1 VGVQVTKNGDSFA
14 PLGLHPALLASP
26 RLFAVGC
33 TLSPLCG
40 WSALNEGKMTMG
52 RVFIILILSGLSAA
66 LSCGRVPGASITQDE
81 LVRRT
86 QELVNSVAGGD
97 QGPWKKYFAD
107 DCLYFDER
115 GRNMNK
121 EALVADIAP
130 LPQGYSGT
138 ISVGKAQSHIEGDTA
153 VLSYDLNETET
164 VYGQTMKARYHETDT
179 WMRRTGDWQ
188 IVAAQVL
195 RYYEDPAEGAVDVR
209 AYADYAGIYEA
220 APGKTMTVSL
230 EDGHLFR
237 QRGDGRKAE
246 LFPEV
251 AGLFFRKGVEGRT
264 LFQRGSDGKVD
275 TLIDRRNNEDVVWK
289 KMK

>member
-1 VGVQVTKNGDSFA
+1 MIVKFT
-14 PLGLHPALLASP
+14 
-26 RLFAVGC
+26 
-33 TLSPLCG
+33 
-40 WSALNEGKMTMG
+40 
-52 RVFIILILSGLSAA
+52 SGLEVVQARSLHRRGRRERQENVEDFKIMNSRIVCILLIVIGLFCFFGCSRRSDRA
-66 LSCGRVPGASITQDE
+66 LITQDE

-86 QELVNSVAGGD
+86 QELVNSVAGGN
-97 QGPWKKYFAD
+97 QRPWKKYFAD

-138 ISVGKAQSHIEGDTA
+138 ISVGNAQSHIEQDA
-153 VLSYDLNETET
+153 AILSYDLNETEV

-179 WMRRTGDWQ
+179 WMRRNGDWQ
-188 IVAAQVL
+188 IVGAQVL
-195 RYYEDPAEGAVDVR
+195 RYYEDPAEGQVDAR
-209 AYADYAGIYEA
+209 TYADYVGIYEA

-237 QRGDGRKAE
+237 QRGSGAKVE

-264 LFQRGSDGKVD
+264 VFQRGADGKVD
-275 TLIDRRNNEDVVWK
+275 TLIDRRNNEDIVWK
-289 KMK
+289 RSE

>member
-1 VGVQVTKNGDSFA
+1 MNSRI
-14 PLGLHPALLASP
+14 LCILL
-26 RLFAVGC
+26 
-33 TLSPLCG
+33 
-40 WSALNEGKMTMG
+40 
-52 RVFIILILSGLSAA
+52 ILIGLVCELGCSARSDKA
-66 LSCGRVPGASITQDE
+66 VITQDE

-86 QELVNSVAGGD
+86 QELVNAVAGGD

-115 GRNMNK
+115 GRSMNK
-121 EALVADIAP
+121 EALVADIVP

-138 ISVGKAQSHIEGDTA
+138 ISVANAQSHIEGDVA
-153 VLSYDLNETET
+153 VLGYDLNESET

-179 WMRRTGDWQ
+179 WMRRKGDWQ
-188 IVAAQVL
+188 IVAGQVL
-195 RYYEDPAEGAVDVR
+195 RYYEDPAEAVVDAR
-209 AYADYAGIYEA
+209 TYADYVGIYEA

-237 QRGDGRKAE
+237 QRGSGAKVE

-264 LFQRGSDGKVD
+264 LFQRGADGKVD
-275 TLIDRRNNEDVVWK
+275 TLIDRRNNEDIVWERIR
-289 KMK
+289 

>member
-1 VGVQVTKNGDSFA
+1 MNV
-14 PLGLHPALLASP
+14 
-26 RLFAVGC
+26 
-33 TLSPLCG
+33 
-40 WSALNEGKMTMG
+40 
-52 RVFIILILSGLSAA
+52 RVFCILLITISLFCFFGCSRS
-66 LSCGRVPGASITQDE
+66 SRQASITQDD
-81 LVRRT
+81 LVQWT
-86 QELVNSVAGGD
+86 QELVNSVATGD
-97 QGPWKKYFAD
+97 QKPWKKYFAD

-130 LPQGYSGT
+130 LPQGYAGS
-138 ISVGKAQSHIEGDTA
+138 ILVANAQSHIEGEMA
-153 VLSYDLNETET
+153 VLSYDLNESET

-179 WMRRTGDWQ
+179 WMRRNGDWQ

-195 RYYEDPAEGAVDVR
+195 RYYEDPAEGAVDAR
-209 AYADYAGIYEA
+209 TNADYVGVYEA

-237 QRGDGRKAE
+237 QRGTGAKVE

-264 LFQRGSDGKVD
+264 LFQRGADGKVD
-275 TLIDRRNNEDVVWK
+275 ALIDRRNNEDILWK
-289 KMK
+289 RMK

>member
-1 VGVQVTKNGDSFA
+1 MIPRNFGILFIA
-14 PLGLHPALLASP
+14 IALLP
-26 RLFAVGC
+26 LFGC
-33 TLSPLCG
+33 
-40 WSALNEGKMTMG
+40 A
-52 RVFIILILSGLSAA
+52 RH
-66 LSCGRVPGASITQDE
+66 PGQASITQDE

-97 QGPWKKYFAD
+97 QRPWKKYFAD

-130 LPQGYSGT
+130 LPQGYSGS
-138 ISVGKAQSHIEGDTA
+138 IAVVNALSHIEEDVA
-153 VLSYDLNETET
+153 ILSYDLNESET

-179 WMRRTGDWQ
+179 WRRRKGDWQ
-188 IVAAQVL
+188 IVSGQVL
-195 RYYEDPAEGAVDVR
+195 RYYEDPAEGQVDHR
-209 AYADYAGIYEA
+209 TYADYVGIYEA
-220 APGKTMTVSL
+220 APGKSMTISL

-237 QRGDGRKAE
+237 QRGGGAKVE

-264 LFQRGSDGKVD
+264 LFERAADGKVD
-275 TLIDRRNNEDVVWK
+275 TLIDRRNNEDIVWK
-289 KMK
+289 RMK

>member
-1 VGVQVTKNGDSFA
+1 MNGRI
-14 PLGLHPALLASP
+14 GCILLIIIAMFYFS
-26 RLFAVGC
+26 GC
-33 TLSPLCG
+33 SR
-40 WSALNEGKMTMG
+40 SSS
-52 RVFIILILSGLSAA
+52 RD
-66 LSCGRVPGASITQDE
+66 SITQDD

-115 GRNMNK
+115 GRSMNK

-138 ISVGKAQSHIEGDTA
+138 ILVSNAQSHIEGNVA
-153 VLSYDLNETET
+153 VLSYDLNESET

-179 WMRRTGDWQ
+179 WMRRNGDWQ
-188 IVAAQVL
+188 IVAGQVL
-195 RYYEDPAEGAVDVR
+195 RYYEDPAEGVVDAR
-209 AYADYAGIYEA
+209 SYADYVGIYEA
-220 APGKTMTVSL
+220 ALGKTMSISL

-237 QRGDGRKAE
+237 QRGSGAKVE

-264 LFQRGSDGKVD
+264 LFQRGADGKVD
-275 TLIDRRNNEDVVWK
+275 TLIDRRNNEDIVWK
-289 KMK
+289 RVK

>member
-1 VGVQVTKNGDSFA
+1 MNSKVLSILLIVIVLVCE
-14 PLGLHPALLASP
+14 LGCSQRSGKAL
-26 RLFAVGC
+26 
-33 TLSPLCG
+33 
-40 WSALNEGKMTMG
+40 
-52 RVFIILILSGLSAA
+52 
-66 LSCGRVPGASITQDE
+66 ITQDE

-97 QGPWKKYFAD
+97 QKPWKKYFAD

-130 LPQGYSGT
+130 LPQGYAGS
-138 ISVGKAQSHIEGDTA
+138 ISVANAQSHIEGEVA
-153 VLSYDLNETET
+153 VLSYDLNESET

-179 WMRRTGDWQ
+179 WMGRNGDWQ

-195 RYYEDPAEGAVDVR
+195 RYYEDPAEGQVDAR
-209 AYADYAGIYEA
+209 TYADYVGTYEA
-220 APGKTMTVSL
+220 APGKTMTVLL

-237 QRGDGRKAE
+237 QRGSGAKVE

-264 LFQRGSDGKVD
+264 AFPRGADGKVES
-275 TLIDRRNNEDVVWK
+275 LIDRRNNEDIVWK
-289 KMK
+289 RVK